1 MIRTRPF
8 LPLATP
14 LLHEVPA
21 DGGPAGPVIV
31 CPWATGLRLPEDVWL
46 SILPIHDANAWLESP
61 EPIAWHRTDPDR
73 VFFSVFAIDKLR
85 SPARIFAALRAKG
98 IRGIVNLPSVGFFDG
113 LSGNHM
119 RTLDYAV
126 ERELEFLREAALA
139 GFRVGAFTDRSEAIT
154 PADRRMLTFI
164 LTGNPDEGLWLAH

>member
-1 MIRTRPF
+1 M
-8 LPLATP
+8 L
-14 LLHEVPA
+14 
-21 DGGPAGPVIV
+21 G
-31 CPWATGLRLPEDVWL
+31 
-46 SILPIHDANAWLESP
+46 IL
-61 EPIAWHRTDPDR
+61 
-73 VFFSVFAIDKLR
+73 
-85 SPARIFAALRAKG
+85 KG